1 MQGANIIPAHG
12 CGQKKGALVMKKTIP
27 CLLIVCIL
35 STVYAQYE
43 NGGVISA
50 GVYEGYVECR
60 SGLLVV
66 DGGGADIIE
75 MWRYSHLK
83 VLSTSPFI
91 AGYGGIWDIRLYGH
105 MDYFGGQTEELSI
118 SGYATANLY
127 GGRIDFISSYQKVFD
142 VIVGWDEQGN
152 PIFNTHIE
160 MFVRDYEYNPT
171 TMRLTGTWGDFTTF
185 NIKLLDQSSD
195 PRFDPAIDNIKFT
208 IIPEPATILLL
219 CFGGLLTC
227 RKKELQF

>member
-1 MQGANIIPAHG
+1 MVKRTA
-12 CGQKKGALVMKKTIP
+12 P
-27 CLLIVCIL
+27 CLMLLFCFSIV
-35 STVYAQYE
+35 SAQYE
-43 NGGVISA
+43 NGGVITT
-50 GVYEGYVECR
+50 YVGDVDCL
-60 SGLLVV
+60 SGLLIVKN
-66 DGGGADIIE
+66 GGGASLLEMQNYSRLEVQSTSPLGYLGGIDDIKLFG
-75 MWRYSHLK
+75 YSHLDY
-83 VLSTSPFI
+83 
-91 AGYGGIWDIRLYGH
+91 YGGWTD
-105 MDYFGGQTEELSI
+105 ELSMRNY
-118 SGYATANLY
+118 STAKLY

-152 PIFNTHIE
+152 PIFNAHIE

>member
-1 MQGANIIPAHG
+1 MLCILIIG
-12 CGQKKGALVMKKTIP
+12 IYGITTQKKGESAMKRIIP
-27 CLLIVCIL
+27 LTLLICCF
-35 STVYAQYE
+35 SAVYAQYE
-43 NGGVISA
+43 NGGLIPA

-83 VLSTSPFI
+83 VLSTTPFI

-127 GGRIDFISSYQKVFD
+127 GGRIDYISSFQKVFD

-160 MFVRDYEYNPT
+160 MFVRDYEYNPAT
-171 TMRLTGTWGDFTTF
+171 QRITGTWEDYTTF

-208 IIPEPATILLL
+208 IVPEPASLVLLTLGTLLL
-219 CFGGLLTC
+219 R
-227 RKKELQF
+227 RK